1 MKRLY
6 SLLALISLFSFNGYA
21 QTQGIAYTAVG
32 KGVAT
37 TFLTD
42 YHCLGVNTSGLG
54 FGTGYE
60 GKRFTTGMTEF
71 SLGIYSDAL
80 NKEKLSKLYRTIRTD
95 VFGSGSTDN
104 IDWQAQAD
112 AAADYL
118 DAGIMIDARY
128 NWLGFSFQ
136 SEKFGGIAFN
146 VQEHYNWYSKLSQN
160 TTDLVFRGKFAD
172 YFDQLT
178 VVFGTDTTIIPNSGD
193 ISADTLNAVV
203 AGTIGIP
210 LSVSEITNGS
220 EIHFAWNR
228 YYNLGYG
235 RKLFGDST
243 FSIYAGIGGR
253 FIQSTA
259 MFNMTSDEDGLKFYS
274 SVSPSFGIDYGS
286 VASGNPSNFT
296 GGGGIPASVG
306 NGYGLDFSV
315 TAQLAKYFKIGL
327 AVNNIGSVT
336 YKRNVY
342 RVKDTLVGD
351 MRLDGLGNYNIT
363 NSLDQFLA
371 DGGLLT
377 LEGQEEIKINNA
389 ANIRLGCSI
398 DFGKLATVGIDVVAP
413 FNRENPGGINNAVY
427 SIGGE
432 VRPAKWIQISAGYY
446 GGGIYKH
453 NIPLGVNFVLGK
465 GTYEVGIASR
475 DALSF
480 FLKDANS
487 VSTAFG
493 VARFRF

>member
-1 MKRLY
+1 MKTLG
-6 SLLALISLFSFNGYA
+6 SIIALCAFFSFNA
-21 QTQGIAYTAVG
+21 FSQTQGIAYTAVG

-60 GKRFTTGMTEF
+60 GKRFTSGMTEF

-80 NKEKLSKLYRTIRTD
+80 NKDRLRRLYRTLRSD
-95 VFGSGSTDN
+95 VFGGNSEN
-104 IDWQAQAD
+104 IDLQAQAD

-146 VQEHYNWYSKLSQN
+146 VQEHYNWYSKLSPN
-160 TTDLVFRGKFAD
+160 TTDLIFRGKFAD
-172 YFDQLT
+172 YFDELT
-178 VVFGTDTTIIPNSGD
+178 VVFGTDTTIIPNNGN
-193 ISADTLNAVV
+193 ISEDTLNAVV
-203 AGTIGIP
+203 AGSIGVP
-210 LSVSEITNGS
+210 LRLSEITNGS
-220 EIHFAWNR
+220 EIRFAWNR
-228 YYNLGYG
+228 YYNVGYG

-243 FSIYAGIGGR
+243 FSLYAGIGGR

-259 MFNMTSDEDGLKFYS
+259 MFNMTSDADGLRFYS
-274 SVSPSFGIDYGS
+274 SMSPSFDIDYGA
-286 VASGNPSNFT
+286 VASGNPSAFT
-296 GGGGIPASVG
+296 QSGGIPASVG
-306 NGYGLDFSV
+306 NGYGLDFSA
-315 TAQLAKYFKIGL
+315 TAQIAKYFKIGL

-342 RVKDTLVGD
+342 TVKDTLVGD
-351 MRLDGLGNYNIT
+351 MRLDGLSNYNIT
-363 NSLDQFLA
+363 NSVEQFLE

-377 LEGQEEIKINNA
+377 LEGQESIKVNNA

-398 DFGKLATVGIDVVAP
+398 DFGKIASIGIDVVAP

-432 VRPAKWIQISAGYY
+432 VRPVKWIQISAGYY
-446 GGGIYKH
+446 GGGIYQH
-453 NIPLGVNFVLGK
+453 NIPLGVNFVLGN

-480 FLKDANS
+480 FLDESNS